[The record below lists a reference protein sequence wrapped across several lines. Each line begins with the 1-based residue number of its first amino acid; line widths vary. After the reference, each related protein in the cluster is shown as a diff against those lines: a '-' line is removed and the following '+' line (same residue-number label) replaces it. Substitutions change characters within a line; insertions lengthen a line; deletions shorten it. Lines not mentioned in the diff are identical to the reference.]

1 MFIETSPSQKC
12 CSCVSKN
19 PVFLYLE
26 TRAFKHKER
35 VISSLEQAGILSLTG
50 EKRVFGASPLD
61 EDSTSTRRKGN
72 WRRKVFGERLSS
84 RGMPARAFALVFAFS
99 LLLLLGCFC
108 FCLPLSFCLFWQ
120 RLLLL
125 LLFFVGYF
133 FLFLSAFVIV
143 LAGFVF
149 VFLFLSLWPLCLVC
163 HFAWKF
169 FGWLLLPWYIYCL
182 LVCWC

>member
-50 EKRVFGASPLD
+50 EK
-61 EDSTSTRRKGN
+61 KGLWSLTT
-72 WRRKVFGERLSS
+72 WRRLDLDATERELKEESLRGETQL
-84 RGMPARAFALVFAFS
+84 ARDASTCFCSCFCFQLAFAL
-99 LLLLLGCFC
+99 G
-108 FCLPLSFCLFWQ
+108 
-120 RLLLL
+120 LLL
-125 LLFFVGYF
+125 LLFAFVFLFVLAAFVVVVVFCWIF
-133 FLFLSAFVIV
+133 FFLSAFVIV